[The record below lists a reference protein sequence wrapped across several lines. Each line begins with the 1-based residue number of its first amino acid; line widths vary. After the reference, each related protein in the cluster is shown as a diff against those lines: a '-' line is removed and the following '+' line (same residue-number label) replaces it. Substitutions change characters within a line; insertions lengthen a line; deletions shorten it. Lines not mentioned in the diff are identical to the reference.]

1 MYSRMAASSIRALRM
16 RSALDLFIGE
26 QAEPAFDEIEPG
38 TTGRGEV
45 EMEPG
50 PTGDERCFG

>member
-1 MYSRMAASSIRALRM
+1 MAASSIRALPM

-38 TTGRGEV
+38 NYWSG
-45 EMEPG
+45 
-50 PTGDERCFG
+50 